1 MSQTQKIKLVV
12 DHRRKIYATFIVEEY
27 EDEYE
32 YIYIDPEEITKI
44 ADEIKR
50 LMGKHY
56 RPAKGSE
63 IDDLAYEKLGALPV
77 EE

>member
-1 MSQTQKIKLVV
+1 MSQTQKIRLVI
-12 DHRRKIYATFIVEEY
+12 DHKRKIYATFIVEEY

-32 YIYIDPEEITKI
+32 YVYVSPEEIMKI
-44 ADEIKR
+44 ADEIKK

-56 RPAKGSE
+56 RPAKGNE
-63 IDDLAYEKLGALPV
+63 IDDLAYEVFGALPV